1 MLAHESEQYF
11 AMRFRHGFRCSISDV
26 LILLAG
32 AGLTLWLRS
41 LDQPLWWVVPMVVG
55 HFFLFC
61 NVFLVWRN
69 LELLWAGAFVANVL
83 FHAARGSIGWWPVCG
98 WQMIVTVAVIA
109 VQMRSPWYHGIFARR
124 INPRLDDYLNDR
136 L

>member
-1 MLAHESEQYF
+1 MPGPETQ
-11 AMRFRHGFRCSISDV
+11 RCHGFRVSTWDG
-26 LILLAG
+26 LILVLG

-41 LDQPLWWVVPMVVG
+41 AEFPLWWIVPVVVG

-69 LELLWAGAFVANVL
+69 LELLWAAVFIANVL
-83 FHAARGSIGWWPVCG
+83 LHVAMGDLGWWPACG
-98 WQMIVTVAVIA
+98 WQLLATVAVIA
-109 VQMRSPWYHGIFARR
+109 RQMRSPWYHGIFARR
-124 INPRLDDYLNDR
+124 INPRLDDYLNGS